1 MIRLLDILQE
11 IVEKTPIPRTI
22 KQYQQYLDGTSL
34 SYKNRE
40 YYQKIIDSV
49 KKQVDAEGNHVASE
63 RQQLILNRIE
73 AGLGGSSNYHPKNEN
88 KNIHEPSKPG
98 ILKKRLGKLSCGKVS
113 KERSK
118 LKDKSTHYAK
128 ALQRYKNY
136 HC

>member
-11 IVEKTPIPRTI
+11 IVEKKPIPKTI
-22 KQYQQYLDGTSL
+22 NQYQQYLDNTSL

-40 YYQKIIDSV
+40 YYQNIINSV
-49 KKQVDAEGNHVASE
+49 KRQKDAEGNHVASQK
-63 RQQLILNRIE
+63 QQLILNRIE

-88 KNIHEPSKPG
+88 KDIHEPSKPG
-98 ILKKRLGKLSCGKVS
+98 ILKKRLGKLSCDKVS

-118 LKDKSTHYAK
+118 LKNKGTHYAK